1 LTKIETLHGIL
12 SLKQLAQRKRDKQII
27 YKGKPI
33 KIAADFSTEILKAR
47 RAQSEEFQA
56 LKESNH
62 SPRILFPAKLS
73 FKISMGIKVFHDKQ
87 KLK

>member
-47 RAQSEEFQA
+47 RTQSEEFQA